1 MVVYIDT
8 SVIVAAI
15 DRGDGRNKEAEK
27 FLLREK
33 EKVISPLVLTEIFSV
48 VSRNSDRLSD
58 MLIGLDVE
66 IDEED
71 LPAIIARLSVK
82 KYGLKLLYSFDK
94 EFTIFGEVSAEIKLA
109 FTLAPKLKLRTLDLL
124 HLSNAWNFKLNGYGV
139 DEFATFDGRI
149 LGKADRIEE
158 LTNIRVFEP

>member
-48 VSRNSDRLSD
+48 VSRNSDRLT
-58 MLIGLDVE
+58 GFDVE

-94 EFTIFGEVSAEIKLA
+94 EFTIFGEAPAEVKLA

-139 DEFATFDGRI
+139 DEFATFDRGI
-149 LGKADRIEE
+149 LDKADGIEK
-158 LTNIRVFEP
+158 LTDIKVVEP

>member
-48 VSRNSDRLSD
+48 VSRNSDRLT
-58 MLIGLDVE
+58 GFDVE

-94 EFTIFGEVSAEIKLA
+94 EFTIFGETPAEVKLA

-139 DEFATFDGRI
+139 DEFATFDRGI
-149 LGKADRIEE
+149 LDKADGIEK
-158 LTNIRVFEP
+158 LTDIKVVEP